1 MMKELTKEQKIK
13 ALQVAPS
20 ILTYEQLLNL
30 AEEKDLKISCMAR
43 NELVKYFLKDISN
56 EQTAINAIKFLPYFD
71 ENMDFYA
78 FDAPCVL
85 KKVILFLEK
94 NKIHNIKVDEEVYTL
109 SEIKGAFKSID
120 NDEVIKDKT
129 HPFKYMVKK
138 SVFFTLLNSLAN
150 SEIKKH
156 LSQLVEKFKEYQNI
170 AELIYSNEENMTQF
184 RLELLLSK
192 EDFGLEE
199 WFKNK
204 KNNDFY
210 QYAYLSY
217 FASACKVDKWFT
229 YLHSFLNN
237 EETRIKKGVAQEV
250 CSLLK
255 MLNLEKDFLKSFN
268 NLNREETLNEIE
280 FKFLLLMD
288 LSKTEEIKKEIYQY
302 IKFDIKK
309 FKEVNKIINF
319 NYVNFYL
326 DLDQI
331 ENKDV
336 YKALFLNLI
345 LKTDI
350 EEAVEKVKENLPT
363 AQDLEGLEK
372 KEIGLFYKFIFSKLS
387 NEEKV
392 KWLNDNWENL
402 LVIDILGFCDTE
414 FLEKFIINH

>member
-1 MMKELTKEQKIK
+1 
-13 ALQVAPS
+13 
-20 ILTYEQLLNL
+20 
-30 AEEKDLKISCMAR
+30 
-43 NELVKYFLKDISN
+43 
-56 EQTAINAIKFLPYFD
+56 
-71 ENMDFYA
+71 
-78 FDAPCVL
+78 
-85 KKVILFLEK
+85 
-94 NKIHNIKVDEEVYTL
+94 
-109 SEIKGAFKSID
+109 
-120 NDEVIKDKT
+120 
-129 HPFKYMVKK
+129 MVKK

-150 SEIKKH
+150 SEIKKY
-156 LSQLVEKFKEYQNI
+156 LSQLVEKFKEYENI

-199 WFKNK
+199 WFNNK
-204 KNNDFY
+204 KINDFY
-210 QYAYLSY
+210 QYSYLSY
-217 FASACKVDKWFT
+217 FASACKVDKWFA

-250 CSLLK
+250 CNLLK

-288 LSKTEEIKKEIYQY
+288 LSKTEEIKKEICQY

-331 ENKDV
+331 EDKDV

-350 EEAVEKVKENLPT
+350 EEAIKKVKENIPT
-363 AQDLEGLEK
+363 AQDLEGLNN
-372 KEIGLFYKFIFSKLS
+372 KEIGLFYKFIFSTLS

-402 LVIDILGFCDTE
+402 LIIDLLGFCDSE
-414 FLEKFIINH
+414 FLEKFIINQ